1 MIELL
6 NALRQQWKVSV
17 SFRVWTILAAVAMVF
32 SVFLS
37 ALWQLGLLSIDEMPP
52 LTDLQI
58 YLNASH
64 RFLQRQDL
72 YIAPRASFELYA
84 YSPAFAMV
92 LSPLT
97 WLPYQFLLACDV
109 ILHIAAYAV
118 LYWRWFVIFR
128 RYRLEA
134 AEGVLIRTLPLWLV
148 FTGFW
153 YDTSTLNI
161 YIFMALLA
169 TLLLEAILSEQVG
182 WSVLWLSILMLI
194 KPQWAFALGVPVL
207 LGRWRFFGKV
217 LAGGIL
223 VYLGTMLVE
232 ALIAGP
238 SYILDQHR
246 AYVQFLQSI
255 PTTFFWNTLAES
267 GHIGY
272 NNSVMQLVAFFT
284 NDAPYKTA
292 LTYGIKFLLLLPL
305 LIILWFNYRR
315 TDGSITPGFKLEWA
329 FSLYLAAF
337 ILIDVITEIT
347 LSIAVFVYLL
357 GTLQSRRSKIAACI
371 VFLPYA
377 LQMLWI
383 LIAQIISFFIPLPA
397 FVYDPSLYIPYA
409 LLAMLGLY
417 AILLVELLAVR
428 RRVENMGVA
437 GIDLSGRA

>member
-6 NALRQQWKVSV
+6 NALRLQWKLSV
-17 SFRVWTILAAVAMVF
+17 RFRVWTILAAVAMVF

-52 LTDLQI
+52 LTDLRI
-58 YLNASH
+58 YLDASN
-64 RFLQRQDL
+64 RFLQRQNL

-84 YSPAFAMV
+84 YSPAFAMA

-97 WLPYQFLLACDV
+97 SLPYQFLLACDV
-109 ILHIAAYAV
+109 VLHIVAYAV

-128 RYRLEA
+128 RYRLEVV
-134 AEGVLIRTLPLWLV
+134 EKVLIRSLPLWLV

-169 TLLLEAILSEQVG
+169 TVLLEAILSERVG
-182 WSVLWLSILMLI
+182 WSILWLAILMQV
-194 KPQWAFALGVPVL
+194 KPQWAFAVGVPVL

-217 LAGGIL
+217 LAGGL
-223 VYLGTMLVE
+223 LAYLGTMLVV

-238 SYILDQHR
+238 SYILDQYW

-255 PTTFFWNTLAES
+255 PTTFFWNTLSES

-284 NDAPYKTA
+284 NNAPYKTG
-292 LTYGIKFLLLLPL
+292 LSYGIKILFLVPL
-305 LIILWFNYRR
+305 LAILWYRYRR
-315 TDGSITPGFKLEWA
+315 QDGLITPGFELEWA

-337 ILIDVITEIT
+337 ILLDVITELT
-347 LSIAVFVYLL
+347 FSIAIFVYLL
-357 GTLQSRRSKIAACI
+357 GTLQSGKSKIAVCI

-383 LIAQIISFFIPLPA
+383 LIAQIISFFIPLPT
-397 FVYDPSLYIPYA
+397 FVYDPSLYIPYV

-417 AILLVELLAVR
+417 VILLVQLLAASR
-428 RRVENMGVA
+428 RAENVDLVSVEQSSQA
-437 GIDLSGRA
+437 